1 MISIIIPVYN
11 AEHSIYN
18 LTKKILEVF
27 TEHQVEIIL
36 VNDDSPDKSGE
47 ECIKAREH
55 FQSQVSYIK
64 LSKNVGEHN
73 AVMAGLRH
81 GEGDWTIIMDDDF
94 QSLPEEALKLVNH
107 AMQNKYDVV
116 YGDYF
121 KKEQSFFRNFGSK
134 INDMTA
140 NYILKKPKG
149 LYLSS
154 FKCIKKKLL
163 KNIINYQGPFPYID
177 GLILA
182 ITSNIGSFKINHS
195 TRKIGKSNY
204 TFIKLLK
211 LYGNM
216 SVNFSTVPIHF
227 FSSLGIVIAIAST
240 LYGISIVIEKIF
252 IPETPLGYSS
262 ILTAIIFFS
271 GLQLIFLGLL
281 GEYVGKILKNV
292 NQEPQYTIEY
302 KSLKNAKK

>member
-1 MISIIIPVYN
+1 MY
-11 AEHSIYN
+11 
-18 LTKKILEVF
+18 
-27 TEHQVEIIL
+27 Q
-36 VNDDSPDKSGE
+36 
-47 ECIKAREH
+47 
-55 FQSQVSYIK
+55 
-64 LSKNVGEHN
+64 
-73 AVMAGLRH
+73 
-81 GEGDWTIIMDDDF
+81 
-94 QSLPEEALKLVNH
+94 
-107 AMQNKYDVV
+107 
-116 YGDYF
+116 
-121 KKEQSFFRNFGSK
+121 
-134 INDMTA
+134 
-140 NYILKKPKG
+140 
-149 LYLSS
+149 
-154 FKCIKKKLL
+154 KKLL